1 VQLIAA
7 HSQDRLHSIR
17 ELFREYADSLELDLC
32 FQNFQD
38 ELATLPG
45 KYAPPAGRLLLALD
59 GEAVAGCVA
68 LRPIDPQIAEMKRLY
83 VRPAFRRKGAGKLL
97 AQAIIEEAGR
107 IGYARIRLDTLATM
121 KQAISLY
128 RSLGFGDIPAY
139 YDNPSDS
146 AKFMELKL

>member
-83 VRPAFRRKGAGKLL
+83 VRPAFRGKGTGKLL
-97 AQAIIEEAGR
+97 AQTIIEEARR

-121 KQAISLY
+121 PKAISLY
-128 RSLGFGDIPAY
+128 RSLGFGDIPPY
-139 YDNPSDS
+139 YDNPSGS

>member
-17 ELFREYADSLELDLC
+17 ELFKEYADSLDIDLC
-32 FQNFQD
+32 FQNFQH

-45 KYAPPAGRLLLALD
+45 KYAPPAGGLLLALD
-59 GEAVAGCVA
+59 AETVAGCVA